1 VSLIHVAV
9 WQAEKYFSGRTL
21 SLLGRLPEN
30 GKGFSLSGETNYKIK
45 GCGGIITLGFF
56 LDRVSLLRV
65 SCGRSSDI
73 LFHYRA
79 SSRKMC
85 LCGIILMMV
94 SNCRAALAINSSSDI
109 AYGVENRN
117 AGFKKS
123 GEVISSKRGSP
134 A

>member
-1 VSLIHVAV
+1 MSLIHVTV
-9 WQAEKYFSGRTL
+9 WQGKKYFSGRAL

-30 GKGFSLSGETNYKIK
+30 GKGFSLSDETNYKTK
-45 GCGGIITLGFF
+45 GCGVIITLDLF
-56 LDRVSLLRV
+56 LDRVSLSRV

-79 SSRKMC
+79 SSRNMC
-85 LCGIILMMV
+85 LCAIILMMV
-94 SNCRAALAINSSSDI
+94 SNCRAVLAINSSSDI

>member
-1 VSLIHVAV
+1 MSLIHVAV
-9 WQAEKYFSGRTL
+9 WQAEKYFSGRAL
-21 SLLGRLPEN
+21 SLPGRLPEN

-45 GCGGIITLGFF
+45 GCGVIITLGCV
-56 LDRVSLLRV
+56 LDLVSLSRV
-65 SCGRSSDI
+65 GCGRSSDI

-85 LCGIILMMV
+85 LCAIILMMV